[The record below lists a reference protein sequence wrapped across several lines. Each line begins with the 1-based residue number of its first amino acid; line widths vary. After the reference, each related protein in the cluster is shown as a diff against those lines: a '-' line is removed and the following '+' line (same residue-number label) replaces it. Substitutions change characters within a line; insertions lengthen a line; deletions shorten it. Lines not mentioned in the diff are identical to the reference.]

1 MTRTDGGSSS
11 AAADKAPTQTTAEG
25 MGSPPVAA
33 KAEGQPAPAASSGAP
48 APATAP
54 ASEPVLVAPQQVLAS
69 SEPHGPQASLASL
82 SAGLKQ
88 MEATERSEAP
98 GLAAR

>member
-1 MTRTDGGSSS
+1 
-11 AAADKAPTQTTAEG
+11 
-25 MGSPPVAA
+25 VAA

-69 SEPHGPQASLASL
+69 SEPQAPASLASL